1 MPKVCSPAPPGMSRG
16 MTEPAPSQR
25 EADDLRPVPPGKPG
39 VNWTAMRIALVIVVV
54 GVIAVVIWLATS
66 AS

>member
-1 MPKVCSPAPPGMSRG
+1 

-25 EADDLRPVPPGKPG
+25 ESEDLRPVPAGKPG
-39 VNWTAMRIALVIVVV
+39 VNWTAMRIALLVVVV
-54 GVIAVVIWLATS
+54 GIIAVVIWLATS

>member
-1 MPKVCSPAPPGMSRG
+1 
-16 MTEPAPSQR
+16 MTEPSQR

-39 VNWTAMRIALVIVVV
+39 VYWNAMRIALALVVLV
-54 GVIAVVIWLATS
+54 VIAYVVWPS